1 MSDSK
6 LSTYAENTVA
16 AVVSIIVVV
25 VALAVIYV
33 IFRSLGWLG
42 LNWG

>member
-1 MSDSK
+1 MNDSK
-6 LSTYAENTVA
+6 QSTYTEGVVA
-16 AVVSIIVVV
+16 AIVTTIAIVVV
-25 VALAVIYV
+25 LAVIYM

>member
-6 LSTYAENTVA
+6 QSSYAENTVT
-16 AVVSIIVVV
+16 AVVTTIVIA

-33 IFRSLGWLG
+33 IFRALGWLG

>member
-1 MSDSK
+1 MNDSK
-6 LSTYAENTVA
+6 QSAYAENTVA
-16 AVVSIIVVV
+16 AVVSIIVVAV
-25 VALAVIYV
+25 VLAVIYV

>member
-1 MSDSK
+1 MNDSK
-6 LSTYAENTVA
+6 QSTYAESTVT
-16 AVVSIIVVV
+16 AVVTTIVIA

>member
-1 MSDSK
+1 MNDSK
-6 LSTYAENTVA
+6 RSTYAENTVTA
-16 AVVSIIVVV
+16 FVSIIVIAVG
-25 VALAVIYV
+25 LAVIYV

>member
-6 LSTYAENTVA
+6 QSTYAENTVA
-16 AVVSIIVVV
+16 AVVSIIVLA
-25 VALAVIYV
+25 VALGVIYV

-42 LNWG
+42 LSWG

>member
-1 MSDSK
+1 MDDSK
-6 LSTYAENTVA
+6 HYAENTVT
-16 AVVSIIVVV
+16 AVVTTIVITVV
-25 VALAVIYV
+25 LAVIYV